1 MKPTMMQ
8 TNRPALQGLRRE
20 PNPARA
26 ALRRRRIPQPQLFLT
41 VEMLCRGRIRRRRRL
56 SGMYSSEGGRETK
69 PSAWDLWSQQ
79 FVGTGTSTRTW
90 FQEKILTVHLFGLLG
105 AAPTASAP
113 WKLDPKQTG
122 TPNGRQNISAN
133 APIVLSDSD
142 SDSEGFREEP
152 TPTHS
157 KSNGKASSDS
167 LKTGG
172 KASSD
177 SLKTGGKASSFS
189 NGEAGKGGKTFSAGK
204 GGKGSASTAM
214 PAKSDAEL
222 KLELDMPSNSRI
234 LMNCEATE
242 LLQQIHEHMAILSE
256 DPKIKIP
263 ESFDRTFQFAKE
275 GNHFTSAKSVKE
287 VLDPLKKSGVTDG
300 EICMIANI
308 GPETIEEVYALVP
321 SLKATRSLNEDLI
334 TEALTALANIKAPK

>member
-1 MKPTMMQ
+1 MRPDLHKSRPPSRRRPWSSAQILESINSPPNPQIHPGVGTGSRVAGLALAVGDAISRWCSSQRPPSPLMKPTMMQ

-122 TPNGRQNISAN
+122 ISGLASQIQFIG
-133 APIVLSDSD
+133 ALHETVL
-142 SDSEGFREEP
+142 
-152 TPTHS
+152 
-157 KSNGKASSDS
+157 
-167 LKTGG
+167 
-172 KASSD
+172 
-177 SLKTGGKASSFS
+177 
-189 NGEAGKGGKTFSAGK
+189 
-204 GGKGSASTAM
+204 
-214 PAKSDAEL
+214 
-222 KLELDMPSNSRI
+222 
-234 LMNCEATE
+234 
-242 LLQQIHEHMAILSE
+242 
-256 DPKIKIP
+256 
-263 ESFDRTFQFAKE
+263 
-275 GNHFTSAKSVKE
+275 
-287 VLDPLKKSGVTDG
+287 
-300 EICMIANI
+300 
-308 GPETIEEVYALVP
+308 
-321 SLKATRSLNEDLI
+321 ATRIWAVGASPSRCRFRTSSL
-334 TEALTALANIKAPK
+334 PKYPPTRLHTTPKMP